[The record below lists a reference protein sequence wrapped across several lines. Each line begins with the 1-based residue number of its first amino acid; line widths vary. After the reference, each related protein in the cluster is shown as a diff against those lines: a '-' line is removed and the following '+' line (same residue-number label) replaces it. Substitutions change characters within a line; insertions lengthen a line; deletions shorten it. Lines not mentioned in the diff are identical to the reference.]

1 VQIPSPSRDRRNAQ
15 PLRCSLASLPLS
27 QALPVFHSSSSS
39 SVAHSSSIKP
49 APLVRLL
56 LDIPEVK
63 HLHPSVTSTQ
73 QSRCTHRFRISPLHL
88 AITAHPTTASPLACS
103 WTVSVSCRLLHTSL
117 SRLVRLFVH
126 TTHEATHRIT
136 IIEQRWKLRCR
147 KLQSTTSLPHPK
159 NHACYQKY
167 SSGQAGQDRA
177 IS

>member
-1 VQIPSPSRDRRNAQ
+1 MQIPSPSRDRRNAQ

-73 QSRCTHRFRISPLHL
+73 QTRCTHRIRISPLHL
-88 AITAHPTTASPLACS
+88 AITAHPTRASPLACLLARS

-126 TTHEATHRIT
+126 ATQGATYRIT
-136 IIEQRWKLRCR
+136 TIEQRWKPRCR
-147 KLQSTTSLPHPK
+147 KLQPTTPHPT
-159 NHACYQKY
+159 
-167 SSGQAGQDRA
+167 
-177 IS
+177 